1 LLMTVAGWQREA
13 VSISSIP
20 WSSVSTGGT
29 SRSNRSS
36 GRARHSR
43 RDLTDL
49 SQAQSV
55 VGAIRR
61 PALAPPGWGLLARTS
76 WTEAKM
82 ADLQTDGARVLSL
95 WRNEG
100 ISNYRKRPRISGQLA
115 KLMIDIDSGE
125 DREALTS
132 AKPLRPIRPKPSAAS
147 KSRRGT
153 TKRSR
158 RSASQE

>member
-1 LLMTVAGWQREA
+1 
-13 VSISSIP
+13 
-20 WSSVSTGGT
+20 
-29 SRSNRSS
+29 
-36 GRARHSR
+36 
-43 RDLTDL
+43 
-49 SQAQSV
+49 
-55 VGAIRR
+55 
-61 PALAPPGWGLLARTS
+61 
-76 WTEAKM
+76 M

-100 ISNYRKRPRISGQLA
+100 ISNYRKRPRNPGQLA
-115 KLMIDIDSGE
+115 KGMIDISGE